1 MLRTSSL
8 RVLGREC
15 GGPLTKAGWA
25 RVTRFLGR
33 VSVDEFK
40 TIDEGLRLYLGLLD

>member
-8 RVLGREC
+8 RMLGREC
-15 GGPLTKAGWA
+15 GG

-33 VSVDEFK
+33 VSVDELK